1 MDGQFRSIYVGG
13 AFSVL
18 IDVDN
23 KAYLWGSQS
32 DSSSPLMTPNVISTI
47 EGKQIVSGA
56 VGD

>member
-1 MDGQFRSIYVGG
+1 
-13 AFSVL
+13 L

-32 DSSSPLMTPNVISTI
+32 DSSAPMTTPNLISTI